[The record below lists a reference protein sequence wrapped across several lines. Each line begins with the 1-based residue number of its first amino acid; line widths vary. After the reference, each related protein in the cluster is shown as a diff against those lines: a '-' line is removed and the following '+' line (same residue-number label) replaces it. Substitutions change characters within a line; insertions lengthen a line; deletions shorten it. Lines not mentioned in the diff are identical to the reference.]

1 MMFSSIDICCLV
13 IEGRNTMNLYYLIG
27 IIVVIALVLI
37 SEVVNGLLGPKNGNQ
52 LTIAM
57 IMGGVGL
64 IITAFPGVLDCLVN
78 LLQISISGEVTSSNS
93 NIIQIIC
100 GFILISFG
108 FASYYVLKDR
118 IFVLNMFGLYVQP
131 EISEEKNIKDLK
143 LSDFKVREAIIDFV
157 DIFKSKSKM
166 SDDINDTITKKIS
179 YETTKFKNRSNG
191 FKSCFTGMGPI
202 PYTIFA
208 GTYLAD
214 SHMDRYFEYKRS
226 DNKYIELKKK
236 KKGYPVLL
244 EQFPENPN
252 INSKDVI
259 VTLSITQMIQDN
271 DAVQFGNLDI
281 IKIKLDNPANNVI
294 ISINQLYDYKDK
306 IMNCL
311 EKLKNEYTQ
320 IERIYLLAS
329 IPSCMSL
336 EIGKMIA
343 LNSNRIP
350 KVISCHYVMSE
361 TPRYPFGIVITDNA
375 SKSEKGKL
383 ILF

>member
-1 MMFSSIDICCLV
+1 
-13 IEGRNTMNLYYLIG
+13 MNLYYLIG
-27 IIVVIALVLI
+27 IIIVIALVLI

-52 LTIAM
+52 LTVAM
-57 IMGGVGL
+57 IMGGFGL

-78 LLQISISGEVTSSNS
+78 LLQISISGEVTNSNS

-100 GFILISFG
+100 GFILIAFG

-143 LSDFKVREAIIDFV
+143 LSDFKVKEAIIDFV

-166 SDDINDTITKKIS
+166 SDDINETITKKIS
-179 YETTKFKNRSNG
+179 YETIKFKNRSNG

-236 KKGYPVLL
+236 KKGYPALI

-252 INSKDVI
+252 IDSKDVI
-259 VTLSITQMIQDN
+259 VTLSITQMIQDS
-271 DAVQFGNLDI
+271 DAVQFGKLDI
-281 IKIKLDNPANNVI
+281 IKIKIDNPANNVI

-320 IERIYLLAS
+320 VERIYLLAS

-361 TPRYPFGIVITDNA
+361 TPRYPFGILITDNA